1 MTQDPADPL
10 LQFDNRRLR
19 QIRRLTEMSRTLTTA
34 LSVNDV
40 FSLAVSRAADLFDA
54 STSLLMCWDDNERW
68 VLHAST
74 GIGSSTLARH
84 AALLDAPL
92 DTQLAVLCG
101 DRLSH
106 LLAAPLVVSDEVFG
120 LLGVVLDSEV
130 ADANHEEWCLSAFA
144 DQVAIGLEKTRLDE
158 TAAFRERLLG
168 IVGHDLRNPL
178 QAIQMTA
185 EALSVRGGS
194 DDGVTTHARRIVRM
208 ASQMSDMI
216 AQLLDFTRSRL
227 GGGIELTLS
236 KMDLKRAIRR
246 LVSDFAASQPRATFA
261 TDLDGKLTGHW
272 DRQRVDQ
279 LISNLLRNAVCHG
292 DLGRPIRVTARE
304 ESGYAV
310 VEVHNFGEPIPP
322 EQQRDLFSPFRR
334 SQHPRSGA
342 TPGLGLGLYIA
353 NEITNAHGGEI
364 HVHSS
369 QDGGTEFCVRLPLTG
384 EFAAPRALFRPS

>member
-10 LQFDNRRLR
+10 LQFDNHRLR

-74 GIGSSTLARH
+74 GIESSTLARH

-106 LLAAPLVVSDEVFG
+106 FLAAPLVVSDEVFG

-130 ADANHEEWCLSAFA
+130 LDANHDEWCLSAFA

-168 IVGHDLRNPL
+168 IVGHDLRTPL

-185 EALSVRGGS
+185 EALTLQ
-194 DDGVTTHARRIVRM
+194 DGDRTGIRSHARRIVRM
-208 ASQMSDMI
+208 ATHMSDMI

-227 GGGIELTLS
+227 GGGIELTPVE
-236 KMDLKRAIRR
+236 MDLKRTIRR
-246 LVSDFAASQPRATFA
+246 LVADVRNSRPTATFVPE
-261 TDLDGKLTGHW
+261 LEGKLVGCW
-272 DRQRVDQ
+272 DRQRIEQ
-279 LISNLLRNAVCHG
+279 LIGNLLNNAVSHG
-292 DLGRPIRVTARE
+292 DLEQPIRVSACE
-304 ESGYAV
+304 EHGYAL
-310 VEVHNFGEPIPP
+310 VEVHNFGDPIPA

-334 SQHPRSGA
+334 SQHAHSGSA
-342 TPGLGLGLYIA
+342 TGLGLGLYIA
-353 NEITNAHGGEI
+353 NEIAIAHGGTI
-364 HVHSS
+364 KVDSTR
-369 QDGGTEFCVRLPLTG
+369 DGGTQFRVQLPLAT
-384 EFAAPRALFRPS
+384 EYAAQNSLFRPD